1 MKSSTVVL
9 IIGGLLVLLAGLLST
24 FLLPKPIG
32 SIILVMTMV
41 LSSIV
46 VIWVGLK
53 EEKERT
59 KQLTVVAEKLN
70 FLFFPEG
77 DDSIIDGLNQ
87 FYLFSQG
94 HSKDISNMLH
104 GETNGVELAVFDY
117 SFEWGSGE
125 KSGIAIQNVIY
136 FRSAKLN
143 LPQFALRPENVFHKI
158 GGVFGYQ
165 DIDFETHPQFS
176 QTYLLRGNDEPEIRV
191 LFNNELL
198 TFFESQQKIG
208 VEGGDDQ
215 LVIYRFNKKIK
226 PDEVEQFMQEGL
238 KVFDQFCR
246 SA

>member
-24 FLLPKPIG
+24 FLLPEPIG

-46 VIWVGLK
+46 VIWVGSK

-94 HSKDISNMLH
+94 HSKDISNMLR

-125 KSGIAIQNVIY
+125 KTGIAIQNVIY

-158 GGVFGYQ
+158 GVY
-165 DIDFETHPQFS
+165 
-176 QTYLLRGNDEPEIRV
+176 
-191 LFNNELL
+191 
-198 TFFESQQKIG
+198 
-208 VEGGDDQ
+208 
-215 LVIYRFNKKIK
+215 LVIRTST
-226 PDEVEQFMQEGL
+226 L
-238 KVFDQFCR
+238 KRTLSSPRRIYCEETTSRESVCY
-246 SA
+246 STTSY

>member
-24 FLLPKPIG
+24 FLLPEPIG

-46 VIWVGLK
+46 VIWVGSK

-94 HSKDISNMLH
+94 HSKDISNMLR

-117 SFEWGSGE
+117 SFECGSGE
-125 KSGIAIQNVIY
+125 KSNIAIQNVIY

-158 GGVFGYQ
+158 GVY
-165 DIDFETHPQFS
+165 
-176 QTYLLRGNDEPEIRV
+176 
-191 LFNNELL
+191 
-198 TFFESQQKIG
+198 
-208 VEGGDDQ
+208 
-215 LVIYRFNKKIK
+215 LVIRTST
-226 PDEVEQFMQEGL
+226 L
-238 KVFDQFCR
+238 KRTLSSPRRIYCEETTSRESVCY
-246 SA
+246 STTSY